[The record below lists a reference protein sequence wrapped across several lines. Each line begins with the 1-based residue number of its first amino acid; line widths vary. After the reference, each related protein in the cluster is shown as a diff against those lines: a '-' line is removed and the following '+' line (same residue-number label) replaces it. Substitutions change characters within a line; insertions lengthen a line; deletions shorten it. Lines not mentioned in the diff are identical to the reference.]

1 MENLIASYLFNRYTL
16 LVSSTCAQVPLG
28 WQTDIEVMLKTLDE
42 LPTEV
47 RCLLIVDCIRVDAD
61 GDLVVSLV
69 ACLHLMSADGVQ
81 RIRNAYATAKEAVKT
96 KCVDCG
102 ARGIRIE
109 AREGRRVLCLMC
121 QDKRGIQCHGC

>member
-1 MENLIASYLFNRYTL
+1 MESFISAYLFERYTL

-28 WQTDIEVMLKTLDE
+28 WQEDVEVMLAALNE

-47 RCLLIVDCIRVDAD
+47 RCFLMVDGISVDNA

-69 ACLHLMSADGVQ
+69 ACMHLMPADGMQ
-81 RIRNAYATAKEAVKT
+81 RIRDAYATAKEAVKT

-102 ARGIRIE
+102 ARGILVD
-109 AREGRRVLCLMC
+109 AREGRRVLCLVC